1 MRTMAQLW
9 QDYKNG
15 EIENALRFTDDE
27 LGEARGIIRYFV
39 KDDVKCGV
47 LGLSGGIDSAVVAYL
62 AVEAL
67 GAENVYGMLLP
78 SATNTPEDLAY
89 AKNVANKLGMEYEII
104 DIEPVLRAYLR
115 TNPYVNRDRLAKGN
129 TKARIRMTHL
139 NACSNANSEKGMRVL
154 GTDNK
159 TESMMGYFTK
169 HGDGGVDLNPIGDL
183 YKTQVRQL
191 ARELGVPKGI
201 IKRAPTA
208 GLWKGQTDEGE
219 MGITYDEL
227 DKVLLGIE
235 LGCNKPFINEVTGVD
250 MEKIRMVFE
259 RHRNSQHKRE
269 MPKFPKIF
277 RD

>member
-1 MRTMAQLW
+1 MRTMSQLW
-9 QDYKNG
+9 QNYKNK
-15 EIENALRFTDDE
+15 EPEKALVFTEDE
-27 LGEARGIIRYFV
+27 LGEVRGMIRYFI
-39 KDDVKCGV
+39 KDRVKCGV
-47 LGLSGGIDSAVVAYL
+47 IGLSGGIDSAVVAYL

-67 GAENVYGMLLP
+67 GAENVYGLMLP

-89 AKNVANKLGMEYEII
+89 AKRVATCLGIGHETI
-104 DIEPVLRAYLR
+104 DIEPVLRAYIR
-115 TNPYVNRDRLAKGN
+115 TNPCVNSDRLTKGN

-139 NACSNANSEKGMRVL
+139 NACSNANAAKDMRVL

-191 ARELGVPKGI
+191 AREIGVPKGI
-201 IKRAPTA
+201 INRAPTA

-227 DKVLLGIE
+227 DKVLLGLE
-235 LGCNKPFINEVTGVD
+235 LECTKPFIAEMTGVD
-250 MEKIRMVFE
+250 MDKIKMVFE
-259 RHRNSQHKRE
+259 RNKKSQHKRE
-269 MPKFPKIF
+269 MPPAPKIF
-277 RD
+277 W